1 MRQSANACQDCG
13 SARHGAIRNLYFM
26 EVSPTGSMRVY
37 CVRGDSA
44 MEKNQHLNKFIR
56 MCVDG
61 WSLGWH
67 EYHGGNLTYRIERE
81 ELAGLELNGEREW
94 VSLKKPMEN
103 LAGDCFLVT
112 GSGKTMRNAELEP
125 KDALGIIELDEK
137 GQAYRI
143 VWGLEHGGKPTSEL
157 PAHLMCQ
164 SVKKEV
170 TGGTYRFVYH
180 AHPANII
187 ALSFVL
193 PLQDEAFT
201 RELWEMEPEY
211 AMTFPAGI
219 GVLPWMVPGTVEIA
233 KLTCEKMKTYDAV
246 LWAQH
251 GLFVTGD
258 TFEDTFGLMH
268 TIEKSAEI
276 LVKVRSMAAEKL
288 QVPSV
293 QNFRD
298 MAEAFQLKLPEKF
311 LFEK

>member
-1 MRQSANACQDCG
+1 M
-13 SARHGAIRNLYFM
+13 
-26 EVSPTGSMRVY
+26 
-37 CVRGDSA
+37 
-44 MEKNQHLNKFIR
+44 
-56 MCVDG
+56 
-61 WSLGWH
+61 
-67 EYHGGNLTYRIERE
+67 
-81 ELAGLELNGEREW
+81 
-94 VSLKKPMEN
+94 
-103 LAGDCFLVT
+103 
-112 GSGKTMRNAELEP
+112 
-125 KDALGIIELDEK
+125 
-137 GQAYRI
+137 
-143 VWGLEHGGKPTSEL
+143 
-157 PAHLMCQ
+157 
-164 SVKKEV
+164 
-170 TGGTYRFVYH
+170 
-180 AHPANII
+180 
-187 ALSFVL
+187 L

-201 RELWEMEPEY
+201 RELWEMEPEC

-219 GVLPWMVPGTVEIA
+219 GVLPWLVPGTVEIA